1 MQNHPGVTISRGKAV
16 TDMCNSREVQ
26 GRIALIIPAYQPDQM
41 LVRLLEGLCPRWP
54 GPVVVV
60 DDGSGE
66 EAGAVFAQAE
76 QLGVLVLHHC
86 VNLGKGRALKTAFNA
101 CLCLPGTLIGC
112 VTADADGQHRPEDI
126 LRCGEELRRRPDS
139 LILGCR
145 DFSGP
150 DVPWKSRWGNRITCV
165 VMRLF
170 GGLALSDTQTGLRG
184 IPAGFMRRLMNVSG
198 ERYEFE
204 TNMLLEARRL
214 RLPVEEV
221 EIRTVYLEQNRAS
234 HFRPLRDGVRIYA
247 LFLKYTASSVA
258 SSVVDLG
265 AFSLFVALFRSALPG
280 WYITAATVLA
290 RILSA
295 GVNYGINS
303 GLVFEK
309 KMSRKSG
316 AAYLL
321 LCVLQMAAS
330 AGLVSLLFGLLHWP
344 ETLCKI
350 VVDVLLFFI
359 SFQIQ
364 NRWIFR

>member
-1 MQNHPGVTISRGKAV
+1 MLHDFKEKT
-16 TDMCNSREVQ
+16 
-26 GRIALIIPAYQPDQM
+26 GRIALVIPAYQPDEI
-41 LVRLLEGLCPRWP
+41 LVRLVEQLCPDWQ

-66 EAGAVFAQAE
+66 EAKPIFARVE
-76 QLGVLVLHHC
+76 MLGVTVLHHC
-86 VNLGKGRALKTAFNA
+86 VNLGKGRALKTGFNA
-101 CLCLPGTLIGC
+101 CLCKPEPLIGC
-112 VTADADGQHRPEDI
+112 VTADADGQHKPEDI
-126 LRCGEELRRRPDS
+126 LRCAEELRRSPDR
-139 LILGCR
+139 LILGSR
-145 DFSGP
+145 NFSEA
-150 DVPWKSRWGNRITCV
+150 DVPWKSRWGNRITCM

-184 IPAGFMRRLMNVSG
+184 IPADLMRRLMPVGG

-214 RLPVEEV
+214 RVPVQEV
-221 EIRTVYLEQNRAS
+221 PIQTVYLEQNRAS
-234 HFRPLRDGVRIYA
+234 HFRPLRDGLRIYA
-247 LFLKYTASSVA
+247 LFLKYTASSLA

-265 AFSLFVALFRSALPG
+265 AFALFVALLRGVLPQ
-280 WYITAATVLA
+280 WYILASTVLA

-309 KMSRKSG
+309 KMSRTSG
-316 AAYLL
+316 AAYGL
-321 LCVLQMAAS
+321 LCLVQMIAS
-330 AGLVSLLFGLLHWP
+330 ASLVTLLFAALHWP
-344 ETLCKI
+344 ETLCKV
-350 VVDVLLFFI
+350 VVDVILFFV